1 MEEIINKR
9 ISDVVNNSSSTMEGG
24 FEPEDSTSYRSK
36 KRMLIL
42 FVSPYQRLLNVTD
55 L

>member
-1 MEEIINKR
+1 MEEMINKR

-42 FVSPYQRLLNVTD
+42 FISFYQRLLNIKDV
-55 L
+55 